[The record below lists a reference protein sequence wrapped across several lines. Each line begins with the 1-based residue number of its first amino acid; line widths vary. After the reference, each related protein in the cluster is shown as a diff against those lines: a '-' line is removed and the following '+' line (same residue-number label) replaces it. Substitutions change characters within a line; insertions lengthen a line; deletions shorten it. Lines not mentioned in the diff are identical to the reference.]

1 MFKSFLN
8 CLSTCLRDPLHHPEN
23 LPTSGIGAKKG
34 NPHTGGWH
42 HQRKWEGA
50 AYFFPPNHKEGSEVR
65 CGRPHLGSL
74 SAVQQWFR
82 RASHKKNL
90 QRNGTQDF
98 QILFQRAKR
107 IVPTK
112 KNGLLADFQV
122 YVPELVNFHVCWSC
136 TSGCRT
142 ISSAP
147 TSMTLTV
154 RAPLMSVTQRLFSSP
169 WATFL
174 WLIARLGTRAVKWE
188 ANSAMYSH
196 VTYDHTRIVS
206 VPLVHYWPRLEW
218 P

>member
-65 CGRPHLGSL
+65 CRRPHLGSL

-112 KNGLLADFQV
+112 KNGLFGGFPGVCTWAGQL
-122 YVPELVNFHVCWSC
+122 PCMLVLHIRVQNYFFRSNFHD
-136 TSGCRT
+136 RD
-142 ISSAP
+142 
-147 TSMTLTV
+147 
-154 RAPLMSVTQRLFSSP
+154 R
-169 WATFL
+169 
-174 WLIARLGTRAVKWE
+174 
-188 ANSAMYSH
+188 
-196 VTYDHTRIVS
+196 
-206 VPLVHYWPRLEW
+206 
-218 P
+218 